1 MAHSRQKMS
10 PLAAQATGERDGRR
24 HNRQDENGKKESR
37 VRRVAWEPH
46 VDLRRDRSWEVKK
59 ARDVL
64 RLPASLLAVKRICRA
79 TENLLWDMLCVLE
92 KLGEVEVR

>member
-24 HNRQDENGKKESR
+24 HNRHDENGRNESR
-37 VRRVAWEPH
+37 VRRVAWEPQ
-46 VDLRRDRSWEVKK
+46 VALRRSLSWEVKK

-64 RLPASLLAVKRICRA
+64 RLPVNLLTAKGFWQG
-79 TENLLWDMLCVLE
+79 TEGLLWDI
-92 KLGEVEVR
+92 LGVFGFRG